1 MRDAPVAEP
10 NEKREGRCGTMNTKA
25 EMFPSPWLWVHH
37 EISGVS
43 HGRGSPALV
52 VLPAIGCSKECLG
65 LFGAELARS
74 RRVLL
79 CKPAV
84 GGASRSARGLP
95 STRRLASDVLGVL
108 ERRGIKTFD
117 LIGVSLGGMVA
128 QWMAIDAPSQ
138 VRQLILASTAG
149 RGLRRAEISA
159 DEAQAEARCLV
170 FTGDQ
175 TSSRA
180 ETPGAEVFASPTE
193 RQMSDRNARHRSD
206 LAWLSAAASKHDAI
220 DPLRTLQCPTLILS
234 GSGDRLIPIEVQ
246 HELQNAIPHATHA
259 FVENAG
265 HDVLSERPIETAG
278 LILGFDAMVSEREA
292 G

>member
-1 MRDAPVAEP
+1 
-10 NEKREGRCGTMNTKA
+10 MNTKA

-37 EISGVS
+37 EIWGVS
-43 HGRGSPALV
+43 HGRGSPVLV
-52 VLPAIGCSKECLG
+52 VLPAIGCSKERLA

-79 CKPAV
+79 CDPAV

-108 ERRGIKTFD
+108 ERRGIKTID

-149 RGLRRAEISA
+149 RGLKRAEVSA
-159 DEAQAEARCLV
+159 HGAQAEARCLG
-170 FTGDQ
+170 FAGAQ
-175 TSSRA
+175 ASSRVEMTA
-180 ETPGAEVFASPTE
+180 AEVLAIPAE
-193 RQMSDRNARHRSD
+193 GQMSEKNGRQRSD

-265 HDVLSERPIETAG
+265 HDVLSERPIETAS
-278 LILGFDAMVSEREA
+278 LILGFDAMVSQREA